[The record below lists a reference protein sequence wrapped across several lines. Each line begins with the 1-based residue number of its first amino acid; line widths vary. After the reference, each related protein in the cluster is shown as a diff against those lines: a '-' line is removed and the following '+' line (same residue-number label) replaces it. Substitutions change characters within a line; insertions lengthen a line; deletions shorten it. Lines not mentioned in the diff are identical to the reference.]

1 MKVKRSMSKH
11 LTKADV
17 LKNNWHAIR
26 KLGSYT
32 LLYDLL
38 FSLITGNIIQL
49 ANSLILNL
57 NNL

>member
-1 MKVKRSMSKH
+1 MSKQC
-11 LTKADV
+11 TKADV

-26 KLGSYT
+26 KLCSYT

-38 FSLITGNIIQL
+38 LSLITGNIIQL